1 MKVNKKYFYIIF
13 LLFTFLLFFKTDFRF
28 ETSVNCCGDDHD
40 YYMHSETIAL
50 DRDLNYSNQLK
61 GNEDKRFSFNGKIA
75 PTGFI
80 GSGIFSAPF
89 TFLGNFIDN
98 ILENTKSKSSKILN
112 FRILFY
118 SLSSITYFF
127 GTVFLTKKA
136 FDILN
141 YKISVFQVLL
151 IYFGSGVSYFAFE
164 RFSMSHVYEVFSTT
178 LLIYLCVYFYN
189 NKESNFIALLIPISL
204 FLGVSVR
211 WVNYFLFFIPIICK
225 NFSNKSMYAKNTL
238 IKNYYFIFAYLSSV
252 WLFFWHTNKLYGKT
266 TFNPE
271 FVYQTSNQINNFI
284 NSSSGITSFLYGNL
298 INIFKIFF
306 SQEFGIFWFSPAIF
320 LSVVFLLLILFDKKF
335 LSFRIKFVLLLCY
348 SQVFA
353 IVLLWKSTASSYGF
367 RYLYCLIPLSL
378 LIIYGYQ
385 NKKNYNFL
393 KFYLIGFSLF
403 ASISVLFFETTPLT
417 QLSTVEVTN
426 SFGRTL
432 KYSQPLYL
440 SGIVQSFVIVDS
452 YLKIFTTS
460 FLGATI
466 FKILFNTFGKEN
478 ILNTLENFGLPINN
492 NDFINYTLELEMI
505 NISKFLIVII
515 YFSIFSYYLVKN
527 YEQR

>member
-98 ILENTKSKSSKILN
+98 ILENTRSKSSKILN

-178 LLIYLCVYFYN
+178 LLIYLCLYFYN
-189 NKESNFIALLIPISL
+189 NKESNFIA
-204 FLGVSVR
+204 F
-211 WVNYFLFFIPIICK
+211 VNSNII
-225 NFSNKSMYAKNTL
+225 
-238 IKNYYFIFAYLSSV
+238 
-252 WLFFWHTNKLYGKT
+252 
-266 TFNPE
+266 
-271 FVYQTSNQINNFI
+271 
-284 NSSSGITSFLYGNL
+284 
-298 INIFKIFF
+298 
-306 SQEFGIFWFSPAIF
+306 
-320 LSVVFLLLILFDKKF
+320 VFR
-335 LSFRIKFVLLLCY
+335 S
-348 SQVFA
+348 
-353 IVLLWKSTASSYGF
+353 
-367 RYLYCLIPLSL
+367 
-378 LIIYGYQ
+378 
-385 NKKNYNFL
+385 
-393 KFYLIGFSLF
+393 IG
-403 ASISVLFFETTPLT
+403 
-417 QLSTVEVTN
+417 
-426 SFGRTL
+426 
-432 KYSQPLYL
+432 
-440 SGIVQSFVIVDS
+440 
-452 YLKIFTTS
+452 
-460 FLGATI
+460 
-466 FKILFNTFGKEN
+466 
-478 ILNTLENFGLPINN
+478 
-492 NDFINYTLELEMI
+492 
-505 NISKFLIVII
+505 
-515 YFSIFSYYLVKN
+515 
-527 YEQR
+527 